1 MYSGYSTLGRK
12 KARYFIPRIN
22 LQVVDRKFR
31 RAGGESS
38 IKYLGL
44 QERSSL
50 DSEPDRNPWVAA
62 VSQFKYL
69 KLSRDARRHIENAHN
84 DHQHLD
90 QSPPFFA
97 SNSMIVLL
105 HNFTGAS
112 AGGPK
117 NCVRRQCSCDGV
129 DARTSVHPQASKT
142 IALLYRALRQGS
154 VSPFLLPSSC
164 YPE

>member
-22 LQVVDRKFR
+22 LPVVDRKFR

-50 DSEPDRNPWVAA
+50 DSEPDRPWVAA

-69 KLSRDARRHIENAHN
+69 KLSRDARRHIENARD

-90 QSPPFFA
+90 QSPPFFC
-97 SNSMIVLL
+97 VKLDDC
-105 HNFTGAS
+105 FT
-112 AGGPK
+112 
-117 NCVRRQCSCDGV
+117 
-129 DARTSVHPQASKT
+129 PQFYGRFSG
-142 IALLYRALRQGS
+142 R
-154 VSPFLLPSSC
+154 P
-164 YPE
+164 